1 MDKGKNKKQN
11 AIQKKKKVAK
21 KVVKKAIRKKNTPKK
36 KLQAV
41 RLYEKGVILGYKRSE
56 HAQCF
61 YELKDDKKEKE
72 EEEQKE
78 NISKESEISIRNV
91 HTKKDAQF
99 YVGKRIAYVYR
110 TNKHHNGVKIK
121 CIWGKVC
128 RTHGNSGVIRARFKT
143 HIPPKAF
150 GDRVRILMYPSN
162 I

>member
-41 RLYEKGVILGYKRSE
+41 RLYEKGVILGYKRSQRNQ
-56 HAQCF
+56 HPNF
-61 YELKDDKKEKE
+61 TLV
-72 EEEQKE
+72 
-78 NISKESEISIRNV
+78 SIRNV

-110 TNKHHNGVKIK
+110 TNKHHNGVKIR